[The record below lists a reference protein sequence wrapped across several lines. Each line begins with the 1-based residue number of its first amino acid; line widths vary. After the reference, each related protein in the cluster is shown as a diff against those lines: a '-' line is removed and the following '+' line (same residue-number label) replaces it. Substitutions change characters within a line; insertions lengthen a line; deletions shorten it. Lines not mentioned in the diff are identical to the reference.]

1 MIYKKTSNPL
11 SWQLT
16 TILLLLICSL
26 QSIAQEQPEF
36 LEIAK
41 FVDGDTFWVKYPG
54 GEDEKIRFIGVN
66 TPEAR
71 NTGRTQIEYF
81 GKEASAY
88 VRELLTGKKVRLEF
102 DVQRFDR
109 YNRTLAYIFL
119 EDGTFLNAHLVKEG
133 YATVAT
139 YPPNVK
145 YADLFVK
152 LEKEARA
159 EGKGLW
165 GEEEE

>member
-1 MIYKKTSNPL
+1 VIN
-11 SWQLT
+11 
-16 TILLLLICSL
+16 ILRWPIALLFLLIFYA
-26 QSIAQEQPEF
+26 QSIAQNKSGF

-41 FVDGDTFWVKYPG
+41 FVDGDTFWVMNPNGK
-54 GEDEKIRFIGVN
+54 DEKIRLIGVN

-88 VRELLTGKKVRLEF
+88 LKKLLTGKKVRLEF
-102 DVQRFDR
+102 DVQRYDR
-109 YNRTLAYIFL
+109 YKRTLAYIFL

-152 LEKEARA
+152 LERKARA
-159 EGKGLW
+159 QGKGLW
-165 GEEEE
+165 GK

>member
-1 MIYKKTSNPL
+1 MLNLRILL
-11 SWQLT
+11 SV
-16 TILLLLICSL
+16 ILLLFLAEK
-26 QSIAQEQPEF
+26 SISQTKTNY

-41 FVDGDTFWVKYPG
+41 FVDGDTFWVRNPNGK
-54 GEDEKIRFIGVN
+54 DEKIRLIGVN

-71 NTGRTQIEYF
+71 NTGRTQVEYF

-88 VRELLTGKKVRLEF
+88 VKELLTGKKVRIEF

-109 YNRTLAYIFL
+109 YKRTLAYIFL

-159 EGKGLW
+159 QGKGLW
-165 GEEEE
+165 GK

>member
-1 MIYKKTSNPL
+1 MNIKVVNVLQWSIGLFFMFIFSAPSN
-11 SWQLT
+11 
-16 TILLLLICSL
+16 
-26 QSIAQEQPEF
+26 AQEDFDF
-36 LEIAK
+36 LEISK
-41 FVDGDTFWVKYPG
+41 FVDGDTFWVKHPG

-71 NTGRTQIEYF
+71 NTGRTQVEYF

-88 VRELLTGKKVRLEF
+88 VKELLTGKKVRLEF
-102 DVQRFDR
+102 DVQRYDC
-109 YNRTLAYIFL
+109 YKRTLAYIFL

-133 YATVAT
+133 YALVAT

-145 YADLFVK
+145 YVDLFVK
-152 LEKEARA
+152 LGKEARA

-165 GEEEE
+165 SDR

>member
-1 MIYKKTSNPL
+1 MNIKVTNVLQWSL
-11 SWQLT
+11 A
-16 TILLLLICSL
+16 TIFVLIFSS
-26 QSIAQEQPEF
+26 QSIAQNKSEF

-41 FVDGDTFWVKYPG
+41 FVDGDTFWVKHPG

-81 GKEASAY
+81 RKEASAY
-88 VRELLTGKKVRLEF
+88 VKELLTGKKVRLEF
-102 DVQRFDR
+102 DVQRYDR
-109 YNRTLAYIFL
+109 YKRTLAYIFL

-145 YADLFVK
+145 YVDLFTK
-152 LEKEARA
+152 LQREAR
-159 EGKGLW
+159 KNNRGLW
-165 GEEEE
+165 AQ